1 MKLYNKSTNPFSHA
15 YLNDDKETVYLI
27 LKPQKTLD
35 VPDDIAELWLKYDGV
50 EKYVAPEDIEKAAA
64 EKAKEKEEEIKAKVK
79 AEVQEEID
87 KLKAELEKAK
97 AAAGKAAKKS

>member
-1 MKLYNKSTNPFSHA
+1 MNEE
-15 YLNDDKETVYLI
+15 KETVYFI

-64 EKAKEKEEEIKAKVK
+64 K
-79 AEVQEEID
+79 
-87 KLKAELEKAK
+87 KAK
-97 AAAGKAAKKS
+97 AMEEKSKLRLKQKRRKKSIN